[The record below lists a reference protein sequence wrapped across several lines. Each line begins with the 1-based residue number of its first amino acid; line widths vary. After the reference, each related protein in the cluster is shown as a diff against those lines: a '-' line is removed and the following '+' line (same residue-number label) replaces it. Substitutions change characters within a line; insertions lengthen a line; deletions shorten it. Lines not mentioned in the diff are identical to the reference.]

1 MKLFTLSLRMLSR
14 DWRSGELRVLAAALV
29 VAVASVTT
37 VGFFADRVQRAL
49 SDEANLLLGAD
60 LVLASDRPIQKDFE
74 EQAKQR
80 GLRVTR
86 TLKFPSMVLH
96 ADTGQLTEIKAA
108 AEGYPLRGEL
118 RVAAQSGTS
127 KIAALPDPG
136 SVWVDLRLASRLGF
150 KVGDLIELGNA
161 RFRISAVITEEP
173 DYSIG
178 FFNIAPRLLMN
189 LSDVAATGLVQ
200 AGSRITYHLLFA
212 GEPETIADF
221 RAWAQTRLALG
232 ERLEGI
238 QDARPEIKAA
248 LERAQKYLGLA
259 ALMSVVL
266 AAVAVALAAQRF
278 VQRHLDGCAMMR
290 CLGSSQ
296 SAMLHLY
303 FYHFLLLGMA
313 ASLLG
318 CMFGFLAQEFLA
330 HWLSVLAARQLPFP
344 SLLPASQG
352 FACGLLLLLGFAL
365 PPLMRLSQVPTLR
378 VLRRELGI
386 PKGMGGA
393 GYILGFAVIVA
404 MLLWQANDLKLGMY
418 VLGGLVA
425 GVVLFAYIALV
436 LLRLLGRLRSGVGVA
451 WRFGLA
457 SARRR
462 SSGSVAQVVCLSA
475 GMMALLLLT
484 LVRSDLLQSWRSSL
498 PPAAPNR
505 FLVNLQQDQLQTLQ
519 VFFTDHGLD
528 QPRIFPM
535 VRGRLTAINGKT
547 VTSADYTEQRAKRLI
562 EREFNLSWAREMQ
575 DDNQIVAGRWWREQ
589 ETGNAMFSVE
599 QGLAETLGIRL
610 GDALTYDIAGAVL
623 SGQVTSLRKVD
634 WDSFRVNFFVI
645 APPGVLE
652 NYPVSY
658 ITSFY
663 LTADRLAVVNDLVK
677 AFPNFLVIDV
687 AAIIS
692 QVQKIM
698 DKVVQ
703 AVEFVFMFS
712 LLAGLMV
719 LYAAIVSAQDERML
733 EAVMLR
739 TLGASRG
746 QIMRA
751 QLSEFVAI
759 GSLAGLLAATGASAL
774 GYVLASNVLNVGYAL
789 NPWLWI
795 MGLAGGA
802 AGVILACLPQLR
814 ATLNRPPLQG
824 LRSFG

>member
-60 LVLASDRPIQKDFE
+60 LVLASDHPIQKDLE

-96 ADTGQLTEIKAA
+96 ADTGQLAEIKAA

-118 RVAAQSGTS
+118 RVATQSGTS
-127 KIAALPDPG
+127 KIAALPEPG
-136 SVWVDLRLASRLGF
+136 SVWVDLRLATRLGF
-150 KVGDLIELGNA
+150 KVGDPIELGNA

-173 DYSIG
+173 DYTIG
-178 FFNIAPRLLMN
+178 FVNIAPRLLMN
-189 LSDVAATGLVQ
+189 LGDVAATGLIQ
-200 AGSRITYHLLFA
+200 TGSRVTYHLLFA
-212 GEPETIADF
+212 GEPEAIAGF
-221 RAWAQTRLALG
+221 RAWAQTRLTLG
-232 ERLEGI
+232 ERLEGV

-266 AAVAVALAAQRF
+266 AAVAVALATQRF

-296 SAMLHLY
+296 SAILRLY
-303 FYHFLLLGMA
+303 FYHFLLLGIA

-318 CMFGFLAQEFLA
+318 CLFGLLAQEFLA
-330 HWLSVLAARQLPFP
+330 YWLSILAARQLPFP
-344 SLLPASQG
+344 SLLPASRG

-386 PKGMGGA
+386 PKGLGGA
-393 GYILGFAVIVA
+393 GYILGFAVITA

-418 VLGGLVA
+418 VLGGLIA
-425 GVVLFAYIALV
+425 GVVLFACIALV

-457 SARRR
+457 SACRR

-475 GMMALLLLT
+475 GIMALLLLT
-484 LVRSDLLQSWRSSL
+484 LVRSDLLQSWRGSL

-505 FLVNLQQDQLQTLQ
+505 FLVNIQQDQLQTLQ
-519 VFFTDHGLD
+519 VFFTNHGLD

-535 VRGRLTAINGKT
+535 VRGRLTAINGKNM
-547 VTSADYTEQRAKRLI
+547 TSADYTEQRAKRLI

-589 ETGNAMFSVE
+589 DTDKAIFSVE
-599 QGLAETLGIRL
+599 QGLAETLGIQL

-623 SGQVTSLRKVD
+623 SGQVASLRKVD
-634 WDSFRVNFFVI
+634 WDSFRVNFFII

-663 LTADRLAVVNDLVK
+663 LPADRLAVINDLVK

-698 DKVVQ
+698 DRVVQ

-719 LYAAIVSAQDERML
+719 LYAAIVAAQDERML

-759 GSLAGLLAATGASAL
+759 GTLAGLLAATGASTL
-774 GYVLASNVLNVGYAL
+774 GYVLALNVLNVAYTL

-795 MGLAGGA
+795 IGSAGGA

-814 ATLNRPPLQG
+814 ATLNRPPLQS
-824 LRSFG
+824 LHSFG

>member
-1 MKLFTLSLRMLSR
+1 MKVIALSLRMLRR
-14 DWRSGELRVLAAALV
+14 DWRSGELRVLTAALV
-29 VAVASVTT
+29 IAVASVTT
-37 VGFFADRVQRAL
+37 VGFFTDRVQRAL
-49 SDEANLLLGAD
+49 SDEANQLLGAD
-60 LVLASDRPIQKDFE
+60 LVLASDHPIQHDFE
-74 EQAKQR
+74 QEAKRR

-96 ADTGQLTEIKAA
+96 AETGQLTEIKAVA
-108 AEGYPLRGEL
+108 AGYPLRGEL
-118 RVAAQSGTS
+118 HTVPQSSAPTN
-127 KIAALPDPG
+127 ATLPEPG
-136 SVWVDLRLASRLGF
+136 SVWVDPRLASRLGF
-150 KVGDLIELGNA
+150 NVGDPIELGNS
-161 RFRISAVITEEP
+161 RFRISAVISEEP
-173 DYSIG
+173 DYPIG
-178 FFNIAPRLLMN
+178 FFSIAPRLLMN
-189 LSDVAATGLVQ
+189 LSDVAATGLIQ
-200 AGSRITYHLLFA
+200 TGSRIAYQLLFA
-212 GEPETIADF
+212 GEPEAIADF
-221 RAWAQTRLALG
+221 RAWGQTRLTLG

-238 QDARPEIKAA
+238 RDARPEIKAA

-290 CLGSSQ
+290 CLGAGQ
-296 SAMLHLY
+296 NAILRLY

-318 CMFGFLAQEFLA
+318 CLIGLLAQEFLA
-330 HWLSVLAARQLPFP
+330 HWLSVLAARQLPYP
-344 SLLPASQG
+344 NPLPAIHG

-365 PPLMRLSQVPTLR
+365 PPLMRLGQVPTLR

-386 PKGMGGA
+386 PKAMGGV
-393 GYILGFAVIVA
+393 GYILGFAVIAA

-418 VLGGLVA
+418 VLGGLIVGA
-425 GVVLFAYIALV
+425 VLFACIALV
-436 LLRLLGRLRSGVGVA
+436 LLKLLGRLRSGVGVA

-462 SSGSVAQVVCLSA
+462 SSGSVLQVVCLSA

-484 LVRSDLLQSWRSSL
+484 LVRSDLLQSWKSSL

-505 FLVNLQQDQLQTLQ
+505 FLVNIQQDQLQALHD
-519 VFFTDHGLD
+519 FFADHGLD

-547 VTSADYTEQRAKRLI
+547 VTSADYPEQRAKRLI

-575 DDNQIVAGRWWREQ
+575 DDNRIVAGRWWREQ
-589 ETGNAMFSVE
+589 DTGKVMFSVE

-610 GDALTYDIAGAVL
+610 GATLTYDIAGVVL
-623 SGQVTSLRKVD
+623 SGQVASLRKVD

-652 NYPVSY
+652 NHPVSY

-663 LTADRLAVVNDLVK
+663 LTADRWAVINDLVK
-677 AFPNFLVIDV
+677 AFPNILVIDV

-698 DKVVQ
+698 DKVVR

-719 LYAAIVSAQDERML
+719 LYAAIVAAQDERML

-739 TLGASRG
+739 TLGASTG

-759 GSLAGLLAATGASAL
+759 GGLAGLLAATGASAL
-774 GYVLASNVLNVGYAL
+774 GYVLASNVLNVAYVL

-795 MGLAGGA
+795 IGSAGGVA
-802 AGVILACLPQLR
+802 VVILACLPQLR
-814 ATLNRPPLQG
+814 AALNRAPLQSLQSHG
-824 LRSFG
+824 